1 MHLKLPHKLSYL
13 NDTFTHEGFMQYDIL
28 LIGGNGFVGRVLA
41 AQLQVAGYS
50 VLIPT
55 NHLAAGRELR
65 MLPKIH
71 LEDVDVHEFD
81 ELQSLCARIKPNG
94 AVINLVGVLHDK
106 PAQPYGKVFQAAHV
120 DLPKNI
126 ITAMQL
132 HGLKRYLHMSALG
145 ADAHGPSMY
154 QRSKG
159 DGEAAVKASNLAW
172 TIFRPS
178 VIFGAQ
184 DQFINLFAK
193 LATLFPVMPL
203 ANHQAQF
210 QPVSV
215 DDVASAFVKALSM
228 PQTIHH
234 SYDLVGPQ
242 VYTMREIVEFA
253 ARKAK
258 TSCAIIPMP
267 AFVGHLQA
275 LAFEFL
281 PVPTLMSRDNIASMR
296 LPNTLPENGIDAL
309 TEIFKMSRRSLEGM
323 Q

>member
-1 MHLKLPHKLSYL
+1 MK
-13 NDTFTHEGFMQYDIL
+13 YDIL
-28 LIGGNGFVGRVLA
+28 LIGGNGFVGRVIA
-41 AQLQVAGYS
+41 AQLQLAGYS

-55 NHLAAGRELR
+55 GHLAAARELR
-65 MLPKIH
+65 MLPKVHVEDADIH
-71 LEDVDVHEFD
+71 DFD
-81 ELQSLCARIKPNG
+81 ELQSLCKRIDKNG

-106 PAQPYGKVFQAAHV
+106 PAQPYGKVFKAAHV

-145 ADAHGPSMY
+145 ADSNGPSMY

-159 DGEAAVKASNLAW
+159 DGEAAVKASNLNW

-184 DQFINLFAK
+184 DQFINLFSK
-193 LATLFPVMPL
+193 LTKLFPAMPL

-215 DDVASAFVKALSM
+215 DDVASAFVKSLSM
-228 PQTIHH
+228 PQTIHQ
-234 SYDLVGPQ
+234 SYDLVGPT

-253 ARKAK
+253 ARRAK
-258 TSCAIIPMP
+258 TSCAIIPVP
-267 AFVGHLQA
+267 GFVGYLQA

-281 PVPTLMSRDNIASMR
+281 PGPTLMSRDNIASMQ
-296 LPNTLPENGIDAL
+296 LPNTLPTNGVDAL
-309 TEIFKMSRRSLEGM
+309 TAVFKISRRSLEGM

>member
-1 MHLKLPHKLSYL
+1 MK
-13 NDTFTHEGFMQYDIL
+13 YDIL
-28 LIGGNGFVGRVLA
+28 LIGGNGFVGRVIA
-41 AQLQVAGYS
+41 AQLQLAGYS
-50 VLIPT
+50 VLVPT
-55 NHLAAGRELR
+55 AHLAAARELR

-71 LEDVDVHEFD
+71 AEEADIHEFD
-81 ELQSLCARIKPNG
+81 DLQSLCSRIKTNG

-106 PAQPYGKVFQAAHV
+106 SAQPYGKVFKAAHV

-126 ITAMQL
+126 MTAMQL

-145 ADAHGPSMY
+145 ADPQGPSMY

-159 DGEAAVKASNLAW
+159 DGEAAVKASTLDW

-184 DQFINLFAK
+184 DQFINLFSK
-193 LATLFPVMPL
+193 LTKLFPAMPL

-215 DDVASAFVKALSM
+215 DDVATAFVKSLSM
-228 PQTIHH
+228 PQTIHQT
-234 SYDLVGPQ
+234 YDLVGPTI
-242 VYTMREIVEFA
+242 YTMKEIVEFA

-258 TSCAIIPMP
+258 TSCAIIPVP
-267 AFVGHLQA
+267 AFVGYLQA

-281 PVPTLMSRDNIASMR
+281 PGPTLMSRDNIASMK
-296 LPNTLPENGIDAL
+296 LPNVLPIDGSDAL
-309 TEIFKMSRRSLEGM
+309 IEVFKMSRRSLEGM

>member
-1 MHLKLPHKLSYL
+1 MK
-13 NDTFTHEGFMQYDIL
+13 YDIL
-28 LIGGNGFVGRVLA
+28 LIGGNGFVGRVIA
-41 AQLQVAGYS
+41 AQLQLAGYS

-55 NHLAAGRELR
+55 GHLAAARELR
-65 MLPKIH
+65 MLPKVHVEDADIH
-71 LEDVDVHEFD
+71 DFD
-81 ELQSLCARIKPNG
+81 ELQSLCERIDKNG

-106 PAQPYGKVFQAAHV
+106 PAQPYGKVFKAAHV

-145 ADAHGPSMY
+145 ADSNGPSMY

-159 DGEAAVKASNLAW
+159 DGEAAVKASNLDW

-184 DQFINLFAK
+184 DQFINLFSK
-193 LATLFPVMPL
+193 LTKLFPAMPL

-215 DDVASAFVKALSM
+215 DDVASAFVKSLSM
-228 PQTIHH
+228 PQTIHQ
-234 SYDLVGPQ
+234 SYDLVGPT
-242 VYTMREIVEFA
+242 VYTMKEIVEFA
-253 ARKAK
+253 AHRAK
-258 TSCAIIPMP
+258 TSCAIIPVP
-267 AFVGHLQA
+267 AFVGYLQA

-281 PVPTLMSRDNIASMR
+281 PGPTLMSRDNIASMQ
-296 LPNTLPENGIDAL
+296 LPNTLPANGVDAL
-309 TEIFKMSRRSLEGM
+309 TVVFKMSRRSLEGM

>member
-1 MHLKLPHKLSYL
+1 MK
-13 NDTFTHEGFMQYDIL
+13 YDIL

-41 AQLQVAGYS
+41 AQLQAEGYS
-50 VLIPT
+50 VLLPT
-55 NHLAAGRELR
+55 RHLAAARELR
-65 MLPKIH
+65 MLPKVH
-71 LEDVDVHEFD
+71 LEDADIHEFD
-81 ELQSLCARIKPNG
+81 ALQELCSRIKSNG

-106 PAQPYGKVFQAAHV
+106 PASPYGKVFKAAHV

-126 ITAMQL
+126 ITAMQM

-159 DGEAAVKASNLAW
+159 DGEEAVKSSNLAW

-178 VIFGAQ
+178 VIFGEQ

-193 LATLFPVMPL
+193 LTKLFPAMPL
-203 ANHQAQF
+203 ANSNARF

-215 DDVASAFVKALSM
+215 DDVATAFTKALKM
-228 PQTIHH
+228 PSTIYE
-234 SYDLVGPQ
+234 SYDLVGPT

-253 ARKAK
+253 TRKAN
-258 TSCAIIPMP
+258 TQCAIIPVP
-267 AFVGHLQA
+267 DFVGYLQA

-296 LPNTLPENGIDAL
+296 LPNILPSNRVDAL
-309 TEIFKMSRRSLEGM
+309 TQVFSISRRTLEGM
-323 Q
+323 K

>member
-1 MHLKLPHKLSYL
+1 MK
-13 NDTFTHEGFMQYDIL
+13 YDIL
-28 LIGGNGFVGRVLA
+28 LIGGNGFVGRVIA
-41 AQLQVAGYS
+41 AQLQLAGYS

-55 NHLAAGRELR
+55 GHLAAARELR
-65 MLPKIH
+65 LLPKVH
-71 LEDVDVHEFD
+71 VEEADVHEFD
-81 ELQSLCARIKPNG
+81 ELQSLCERIDKNG

-106 PAQPYGKVFQAAHV
+106 TAQPYGKVFKVAHV
-120 DLPKNI
+120 DLLKNI

-145 ADAHGPSMY
+145 ADSHGPSMY

-159 DGEAAVKASNLAW
+159 DGEAAVKASGLDW

-184 DQFINLFAK
+184 DQFINLFSK
-193 LATLFPVMPL
+193 LTKLFPAMPL

-215 DDVASAFVKALSM
+215 DDVASAFVKSLSM

-234 SYDLVGPQ
+234 SYDLVGPT
-242 VYTMREIVEFA
+242 VYTMKEIVEFA

-258 TSCAIIPMP
+258 TSCAIIPVP
-267 AFVGHLQA
+267 AFVGYLQA

-281 PVPTLMSRDNIASMR
+281 PGPTLMSRDNIASMQ
-296 LPNTLPENGIDAL
+296 LPNTLPAGGVDSL
-309 TEIFKMSRRSLEGM
+309 TEVFKMSRRSLEGM

>member
-1 MHLKLPHKLSYL
+1 MK
-13 NDTFTHEGFMQYDIL
+13 YDIL
-28 LIGGNGFVGRVLA
+28 LIGGNGFVGRVIA
-41 AQLQVAGYS
+41 AQLQLAGYS
-50 VLIPT
+50 VLVPT
-55 NHLAAGRELR
+55 GHLAAARELR
-65 MLPKIH
+65 MLPKVHVEEADI
-71 LEDVDVHEFD
+71 HEFD
-81 ELQSLCARIKPNG
+81 ELQNLCGRIKPNG

-106 PAQPYGKVFQAAHV
+106 PAQPYGRVFKVAHV
-120 DLPKNI
+120 ELPKNI

-145 ADAHGPSMY
+145 ADSQGPSMY

-159 DGEAAVKASNLAW
+159 DGEAAVEASNLDW

-184 DQFINLFAK
+184 DQFINLFSK
-193 LATLFPVMPL
+193 LTKLFPAMPL

-215 DDVASAFVKALSM
+215 DDVATAFVKSLAM
-228 PQTIHH
+228 PQTIHQV
-234 SYDLVGPQ
+234 YDLVGPT
-242 VYTMREIVEFA
+242 VYTMKEIVEFA

-258 TSCAIIPMP
+258 TSCAIIPVP
-267 AFVGHLQA
+267 AFVGYLQA

-281 PVPTLMSRDNIASMR
+281 PGPTLMSRDNIASMQ
-296 LPNTLPENGIDAL
+296 LPNILPTNGVDAL
-309 TEIFKMSRRSLEGM
+309 TDVFKMSRRSLEGM

>member
-1 MHLKLPHKLSYL
+1 MK
-13 NDTFTHEGFMQYDIL
+13 YDIL
-28 LIGGNGFVGRVLA
+28 LIGGNGFVGRVIA
-41 AQLQVAGYS
+41 AQLQLAGYS

-55 NHLAAGRELR
+55 GHLAAARELR
-65 MLPKIH
+65 MLPKVHVEDADIH
-71 LEDVDVHEFD
+71 DFD
-81 ELQSLCARIKPNG
+81 ELQSLCKRIDKNG
-94 AVINLVGVLHDK
+94 TVINLVGVLHDK
-106 PAQPYGKVFQAAHV
+106 PAQPYGKVFKAAHV

-145 ADAHGPSMY
+145 ADSNGPSMY

-159 DGEAAVKASNLAW
+159 DGEAAVKASNLNW

-184 DQFINLFAK
+184 DQFINLFSK
-193 LATLFPVMPL
+193 LTKLFPAMPL

-215 DDVASAFVKALSM
+215 DDVASAFVKSLSM
-228 PQTIHH
+228 PQTIHQ
-234 SYDLVGPQ
+234 SYDLVGPT

-253 ARKAK
+253 ARRAK
-258 TSCAIIPMP
+258 TSCAIIPVP
-267 AFVGHLQA
+267 AFVGYMQA

-281 PVPTLMSRDNIASMR
+281 PGPTLMSRDNIASMQ
-296 LPNTLPENGIDAL
+296 LPNTLPTNGVDAL
-309 TEIFKMSRRSLEGM
+309 TAVFKISRRSLEGM